1 MRGMLRS
8 IPRLMPHCPDIS
20 AQGTSR
26 VGRLRHRV
34 FVLLDHGDYASGA
47 SLALNWFLIALIAVT
62 LTATVI
68 ESVPELAITYA
79 LPLSSI
85 EWVATVVF
93 SLEYAAR
100 FWSAAEHPLL
110 TRGVFFGRLRF
121 VLSFPGLVDLAAIL
135 PLWLSFFIAS
145 DFRVLLVLRLVRFFK
160 LTRYS
165 PAMRSLLDAL
175 YAERRALTG
184 CFVILLGTAL
194 IAAALMHLAERT
206 AQPDRFG
213 TIPDALW
220 WAIVTLGTIGYGDVV
235 PVTVLGRI
243 LAGFTI
249 FAGLLMMALPV
260 GIFATAFANE
270 VHRRDFIVAW
280 GLVARIPLFQTLTA
294 SEIADVMT
302 MLRAQKVDAGAVIVR
317 RGEPA
322 HAMYLIADGEVE
334 LKLRHKH
341 LKLGAGQFFG
351 EIAALRRTRRSAT
364 VTAVTP
370 TRLLVLDALDL
381 HALMD
386 RQPSLA
392 ARIEEAA
399 REKLGHELNAPD
411 GDLVTEELDNASSD

>member
-1 MRGMLRS
+1 LSTAPKSEVQTKPRIRDLRRRVYT
-8 IPRLMPHCPDIS
+8 ILE
-20 AQGTSR
+20 QGDR
-26 VGRLRHRV
+26 ADGV
-34 FVLLDHGDYASGA
+34 
-47 SLALNWFLIALIAVT
+47 SLALNRFLIALIGVT
-62 LTATVI
+62 LAATVV
-68 ESVPELAITYA
+68 ESVPELAKRHA
-79 LPLSSI
+79 LPLNAI
-85 EWVATVVF
+85 EWTATLVF
-93 SLEYAAR
+93 TLEYAAR
-100 FWSAAEHPLL
+100 LWSAAEHPLL
-110 TRGVFFGRLRF
+110 KRGAFFGRLRF
-121 VLSFPGLVDLAAIL
+121 VMSFSGLIDLAAVL
-135 PLWLSFFIAS
+135 PFWLSIFIAS
-145 DFRVLLVLRLVRFFK
+145 DFRILLVLRLVRFFK

-175 YAERRALTG
+175 YSERRALGG
-184 CFVILLGTAL
+184 CFVILFGTAL

-235 PVTVLGRI
+235 PVTALGRV
-243 LAGFTI
+243 LAGLTI

-260 GIFATAFANE
+260 GIFATAFSNE
-270 VHRRDFIVAW
+270 VHRRDFIITW
-280 GLVARIPLFQTLTA
+280 GLVARIPLFRTLTA
-294 SEIADVMT
+294 SEIANVMT
-302 MLRAQKVDAGAVIVR
+302 LLRAQKVDSGTVIAR

-334 LKLRHKH
+334 VKLRHKH
-341 LKLGAGQFFG
+341 LRLGTGQFFG

-386 RQPSLA
+386 SQPALA

-399 REKLGHELNAPD
+399 REKLGHALSAPD
-411 GDLVTEELDNASSD
+411 GDLMSEELASAPPG

>member
-1 MRGMLRS
+1 LTPVQHAAPQSSNRTGGLRRR
-8 IPRLMPHCPDIS
+8 IYTVLE
-20 AQGTSR
+20 QG
-26 VGRLRHRV
+26 
-34 FVLLDHGDYASGA
+34 DGA
-47 SLALNWFLIALIAVT
+47 GGVSLALNRFLIVLIVVT

-68 ESVPELAITYA
+68 ESVPEMARSYA
-79 LPLSSI
+79 LPLSAI
-85 EWVATVVF
+85 EWAATLIF

-100 FWSAAEHPLL
+100 LWSAVEHPLL
-110 TRGVFFGRLRF
+110 KRSAVFGRLRF
-121 VLSFPGLVDLAAIL
+121 ALSFSGLVDLAAIL
-135 PLWLSFFIAS
+135 PFWLSVFIAS

-175 YAERRALTG
+175 YAERRALGG

-194 IAAALMHLAERT
+194 IAAALMHLAEGA
-206 AQPDRFG
+206 AQPERFG

-235 PVTVLGRI
+235 PVTLLGRV
-243 LAGFTI
+243 LASCTI

-270 VHRRDFIVAW
+270 VHRRDFVITW
-280 GLVARIPLFQTLTA
+280 GLVARIPLFRTLTA

-302 MLRAQKVDAGAVIVR
+302 MLRAQKVDAGTVIAR

-334 LKLRHKH
+334 VKLRHEH
-341 LKLGAGQFFG
+341 LRLGTGQFFG

-386 RQPSLA
+386 RQPELA

-399 REKLGHELNAPD
+399 REKLGHALNAPD
-411 GDLVTEELDNASSD
+411 DDIMNEELTSAPLG

>member
-1 MRGMLRS
+1 MHDRAYSDVTLTTASNIALQTR
-8 IPRLMPHCPDIS
+8 R
-20 AQGTSR
+20 R
-26 VGRLRHRV
+26 VGRLRRRV
-34 FVLLDHGDYASGA
+34 YVVLEQGDGTDGVA
-47 SLALNWFLIALIAVT
+47 LALNRFLVALIVIT
-62 LTATVI
+62 LAATVI
-68 ESVPELAITYA
+68 ESVPELATAYA
-79 LPLSSI
+79 RPLNVI
-85 EWVATVVF
+85 EWTATLVF
-93 SLEYAAR
+93 SLEYVAR
-100 FWSAAEHPLL
+100 LWSAAEHPLL
-110 TRGVFFGRLRF
+110 KRGALFGRLRF
-121 VLSFPGLVDLAAIL
+121 ALSFSGLIDLAAIL
-135 PLWLSFFIAS
+135 PLWLSVFIAS
-145 DFRVLLVLRLVRFFK
+145 DFRILLVLRLVRFFK

-175 YAERRALTG
+175 YSERRALGG

-206 AQPDRFG
+206 AQPERFG

-235 PVTVLGRI
+235 PVTALGRV
-243 LAGFTI
+243 LASLTI

-270 VHRRDFIVAW
+270 VHRRDFIITW
-280 GLVARIPLFQTLTA
+280 GLVARIPLFHTLTA

-302 MLRAQKVDAGAVIVR
+302 MLRAQKVDGGTVIAR

-322 HAMYLIADGEVE
+322 HAMYLIANGEVE
-334 LKLRHKH
+334 VKLRHKR
-341 LKLGAGQFFG
+341 LRLGAGQFFG

-386 RQPSLA
+386 RQPELA

-399 REKLGHELNAPD
+399 RERLGHAIEAPSD
-411 GDLVTEELDNASSD
+411 DLMPEELTGAPPG

>member
-1 MRGMLRS
+1 MTS
-8 IPRLMPHCPDIS
+8 SPDIS
-20 AQGTSR
+20 TKGATR
-26 VGRLRHRV
+26 VSSLRHRT

-68 ESVPELAITYA
+68 ESVPDLARTYA
-79 LPLSSI
+79 LPLNAI
-85 EWVATVVF
+85 EWAATVVF

-100 FWSAAEHPLL
+100 VWSAAEHPLL
-110 TRGVFFGRLRF
+110 KRGAFFGRLRF

-135 PLWLSFFIAS
+135 PLWLSFIIAS

-194 IAAALMHLAERT
+194 VAAALMHLAERT

-213 TIPDALW
+213 TIPDSLW

-270 VHRRDFIVAW
+270 VHRRDFIIAW
-280 GLVARIPLFQTLTA
+280 GLVARIPLFHALTA

-302 MLRAQKVDAGAVIVR
+302 MLRAQKVASGAVIVR

-334 LKLRHKH
+334 VKLRHKH

-364 VTAVTP
+364 VTAVTS

-381 HALMD
+381 HGLMD
-386 RQPSLA
+386 RQPALA
-392 ARIEEAA
+392 ARIEQAA
-399 REKLGHELNAPD
+399 REKLGHPLNARG
-411 GDLVTEELDNASSD
+411 GDLVSEELFNAPTD

>member
-1 MRGMLRS
+1 LTPAQNAGPQPKQS
-8 IPRLMPHCPDIS
+8 I
-20 AQGTSR
+20 
-26 VGRLRHRV
+26 GRLRRHV
-34 FVLLDHGDYASGA
+34 YAVLEQGDGA
-47 SLALNWFLIALIAVT
+47 GGVSLAVNRFLILLIVVT

-68 ESVPELAITYA
+68 ESVPDLAKTYA
-79 LPLSSI
+79 MPLSAI
-85 EWVATVVF
+85 EWVATLVF

-100 FWSAAEHPLL
+100 IWCAVEHPLL
-110 TRGVFFGRLRF
+110 KRGALFGRSRF
-121 VLSFPGLVDLAAIL
+121 VLSFSGLVDLAAIL
-135 PLWLSFFIAS
+135 PFWLSVFIAS
-145 DFRVLLVLRLVRFFK
+145 DFRILLVLRLVRFFK

-175 YAERRALTG
+175 YSERRALGG

-194 IAAALMHLAERT
+194 IAAALMHLAERA
-206 AQPDRFG
+206 AQPERFG

-235 PVTVLGRI
+235 PVTLLGRF
-243 LAGFTI
+243 LASLTI

-270 VHRRDFIVAW
+270 VHRRDFIITW
-280 GLVARIPLFQTLTA
+280 GLVARIPLFGTLTA
-294 SEIADVMT
+294 TEIAEVMA
-302 MLRAQKVDAGAVIVR
+302 MLRAQKVDSGTVIAR

-334 LKLRHKH
+334 VKLPHKH
-341 LKLGAGQFFG
+341 VRLGTGQFFG

-386 RQPSLA
+386 RQPELA
-392 ARIEEAA
+392 ARIEETA
-399 REKLGHELNAPD
+399 RAKLGHGLNEPD
-411 GDLVTEELDNASSD
+411 GDLTSEELLVSSSD

>member
-1 MRGMLRS
+1 MSTTPNTALQAKTRIRGVRRRVYTILE
-8 IPRLMPHCPDIS
+8 
-20 AQGTSR
+20 QG
-26 VGRLRHRV
+26 
-34 FVLLDHGDYASGA
+34 DGA
-47 SLALNWFLIALIAVT
+47 DGVSLALNRFLIALIVVT
-62 LTATVI
+62 LAATVV
-68 ESVPELAITYA
+68 ESVPDLERAYT
-79 LPLSSI
+79 LPLNAI
-85 EWVATVVF
+85 EWTATFVF

-100 FWSAAEHPLL
+100 LWSAAEHPLL
-110 TRGVFFGRLRF
+110 KRGAFFGRLRF
-121 VLSFPGLVDLAAIL
+121 VTSFSGLIDLAAIL
-135 PLWLSFFIAS
+135 PFWLSFFIAS
-145 DFRVLLVLRLVRFFK
+145 DFRILLVLRLVRFFK

-175 YAERRALTG
+175 YSERRALGG
-184 CFVILLGTAL
+184 CFVILFGTAL
-194 IAAALMHLAERT
+194 IAAALMHLAERA

-235 PVTVLGRI
+235 PVTALGRV
-243 LAGFTI
+243 LAGLTI

-270 VHRRDFIVAW
+270 VHRRDFIITW
-280 GLVARIPLFQTLTA
+280 GLVARIPLFRTLTA

-302 MLRAQKVDAGAVIVR
+302 MLRAQKVDSGTVIAR

-334 LKLRHKH
+334 VRLRHKH
-341 LKLGAGQFFG
+341 LRLSTGQFFG

-386 RQPSLA
+386 SQPALA

-399 REKLGHELNAPD
+399 REKLGHALNAPD
-411 GDLVTEELDNASSD
+411 GDLMSEELADAPPS

>member
-1 MRGMLRS
+1 LTSVSRPA
-8 IPRLMPHCPDIS
+8 PRPEK
-20 AQGTSR
+20 R
-26 VGRLRHRV
+26 VGELRRRV
-34 FVLLDHGDYASGA
+34 YAILEQGYDA
-47 SLALNWFLIALIAVT
+47 GGVGVALNRFLIVLIVVT

-68 ESVPELAITYA
+68 ESVPEMARTYA
-79 LPLSSI
+79 VPLRAI
-85 EWVATVVF
+85 EWTATLVF

-100 FWSAAEHPLL
+100 IWCAVEHPLL
-110 TRGVFFGRLRF
+110 KRGAVFGRRRF
-121 VLSFPGLVDLAAIL
+121 VLSFSGLVDLTAIL
-135 PLWLSFFIAS
+135 PFWLTVIIAS

-175 YAERRALTG
+175 YAERRALAG

-194 IAAALMHLAERT
+194 IAASLMHLAERT
-206 AQPDRFG
+206 AQPERFG

-220 WAIVTLGTIGYGDVV
+220 WAIVTLGTVGYGDVV
-235 PVTVLGRI
+235 PITMLGRV

-270 VHRRDFIVAW
+270 VHRRDFIITW
-280 GLVARIPLFQTLTA
+280 GLVARIPLFSSLTA
-294 SEIADVMT
+294 TEIADVMS
-302 MLRAQKVDAGAVIVR
+302 MLRAQKVGGGTVIAR

-334 LKLRHKH
+334 IKLRHTH
-341 LKLGAGQFFG
+341 IRLGTGQFFG
-351 EIAALRRTRRSAT
+351 EIAALRRARRSAT
-364 VTAVTP
+364 VTAVMP

-381 HALMD
+381 HGLMD
-386 RQPSLA
+386 RQPELA

-399 REKLGHELNAPD
+399 RAKLGHELNEPES
-411 GDLVTEELDNASSD
+411 DLTSEELSGAPPG

>member
-1 MRGMLRS
+1 MSTAPNTALQASTRTRELR
-8 IPRLMPHCPDIS
+8 RRVYAVLE
-20 AQGTSR
+20 QGDR
-26 VGRLRHRV
+26 ADGVG
-34 FVLLDHGDYASGA
+34 
-47 SLALNWFLIALIAVT
+47 LALNRFLIALIVVT
-62 LTATVI
+62 LAATVV
-68 ESVPELAITYA
+68 ESVPELAKAYT
-79 LPLSSI
+79 LPLNAI
-85 EWVATVVF
+85 EWTATLVF

-100 FWSAAEHPLL
+100 VWSAAEHPLL
-110 TRGVFFGRLRF
+110 KRGAFFGRLRF
-121 VLSFPGLVDLAAIL
+121 VTSFSGLIDLAAIL
-135 PLWLSFFIAS
+135 PFWLSVFIAS
-145 DFRVLLVLRLVRFFK
+145 DFRILLVLRLVRFFK

-175 YAERRALTG
+175 YSERRALGG
-184 CFVILLGTAL
+184 CFVILFGTAV
-194 IAAALMHLAERT
+194 IAAALMHLAERA

-235 PVTVLGRI
+235 PVTALGRV
-243 LAGFTI
+243 LAGLTI

-270 VHRRDFIVAW
+270 VHRRDFIITW
-280 GLVARIPLFQTLTA
+280 GLVARIPLFHTLTA

-302 MLRAQKVDAGAVIVR
+302 MLRAQKEDSGTVIAR
-317 RGEPA
+317 RGEAP

-334 LKLRHKH
+334 VKLRHKH
-341 LKLGAGQFFG
+341 LRLGTGQFFG

-386 RQPSLA
+386 SQPALA

-399 REKLGHELNAPD
+399 REKLGHALNTPD
-411 GDLVTEELDNASSD
+411 GDLMSEELADAPPG

>member
-1 MRGMLRS
+1 MSTPNTTLQVKNRIRGLRRRVYT
-8 IPRLMPHCPDIS
+8 ILE
-20 AQGTSR
+20 QG
-26 VGRLRHRV
+26 
-34 FVLLDHGDYASGA
+34 DGA
-47 SLALNWFLIALIAVT
+47 DGVSLALNRFLIALIVVT
-62 LTATVI
+62 LAATVV
-68 ESVPELAITYA
+68 ESVPDLAKAYT
-79 LPLSSI
+79 LPLNAI
-85 EWVATVVF
+85 EWTATLVF

-100 FWSAAEHPLL
+100 LWSAAEHPLL
-110 TRGVFFGRLRF
+110 KRGAFFGRLRF
-121 VLSFPGLVDLAAIL
+121 VTSFSGLIDLAAIL
-135 PLWLSFFIAS
+135 PFWLSFFIAS
-145 DFRVLLVLRLVRFFK
+145 DFRILLVLRLVRFFK

-175 YAERRALTG
+175 YSERRALGG
-184 CFVILLGTAL
+184 CFVILFGTAV
-194 IAAALMHLAERT
+194 IAAALMHLAERA

-235 PVTVLGRI
+235 PVTALGRV
-243 LAGFTI
+243 LAGLTI

-270 VHRRDFIVAW
+270 VHRRDFIITW
-280 GLVARIPLFQTLTA
+280 GLVARIPLFRTLTA
-294 SEIADVMT
+294 SEIADVMA
-302 MLRAQKVDAGAVIVR
+302 MLRAQKVDSGTVIAR
-317 RGEPA
+317 RGEAP

-334 LKLRHKH
+334 VKLRHKH
-341 LKLGAGQFFG
+341 LRLGTGQFFG

-386 RQPSLA
+386 SQPALA

-399 REKLGHELNAPD
+399 REKLGHALNAPD
-411 GDLVTEELDNASSD
+411 GDLMSEELADAPPS

>member
-1 MRGMLRS
+1 MSTAPNTALQASTRTRELR
-8 IPRLMPHCPDIS
+8 RRVYAVLE
-20 AQGTSR
+20 QGDR
-26 VGRLRHRV
+26 ADGVG
-34 FVLLDHGDYASGA
+34 
-47 SLALNWFLIALIAVT
+47 LALNRFLIALIVVT
-62 LTATVI
+62 LAATVV
-68 ESVPELAITYA
+68 ESVPELAKAYT
-79 LPLSSI
+79 LPLNAI
-85 EWVATVVF
+85 EWTATLVF

-100 FWSAAEHPLL
+100 VWSAAEHPLL
-110 TRGVFFGRLRF
+110 KRGAFFGRLRF
-121 VLSFPGLVDLAAIL
+121 VTSFSGLIDLAAIL
-135 PLWLSFFIAS
+135 PFWLSVFIAS
-145 DFRVLLVLRLVRFFK
+145 DFRILLVLRLVRFFK

-175 YAERRALTG
+175 YSERRALGG
-184 CFVILLGTAL
+184 CFVILFGTAV
-194 IAAALMHLAERT
+194 IAAALMHLAERA

-235 PVTVLGRI
+235 PVTALGRV
-243 LAGFTI
+243 LAGLTI

-270 VHRRDFIVAW
+270 VHRRDFIITW
-280 GLVARIPLFQTLTA
+280 GLVARIPLFRTLTA
-294 SEIADVMT
+294 SEIADVMA
-302 MLRAQKVDAGAVIVR
+302 MLRAQKVDSGTVIAR
-317 RGEPA
+317 RGEAP

-334 LKLRHKH
+334 VKLRHKH
-341 LKLGAGQFFG
+341 LRLGTGQFFG

-386 RQPSLA
+386 SQPALA

-399 REKLGHELNAPD
+399 REKLGHALNTPD
-411 GDLVTEELDNASSD
+411 GDLMSEELADAPPG

>member
-1 MRGMLRS
+1 LTAAPTTALHAKRRIGGLRRR
-8 IPRLMPHCPDIS
+8 IYAVLE
-20 AQGTSR
+20 QGDG
-26 VGRLRHRV
+26 VDGIGRT
-34 FVLLDHGDYASGA
+34 
-47 SLALNWFLIALIAVT
+47 LNRFLIALIVVT
-62 LTATVI
+62 LVATVV
-68 ESVPELAITYA
+68 ESVPDLAKTYA
-79 LPLSSI
+79 LPLDAI
-85 EWVATVVF
+85 EWTATLVF

-100 FWSAAEHPLL
+100 LWSAAEHPLL
-110 TRGVFFGRLRF
+110 KRGAFFGRLRF
-121 VLSFPGLVDLAAIL
+121 ALSFPGLVDLVAVL
-135 PLWLSFFIAS
+135 PLWLSVFVAS
-145 DFRVLLVLRLVRFFK
+145 DFRMLLVLRLVRFFK

-175 YAERRALTG
+175 YSERRALGG

-206 AQPDRFG
+206 AQPERFG

-235 PVTVLGRI
+235 PVTALGRI

-270 VHRRDFIVAW
+270 VHRRDFIITL
-280 GLVARIPLFQTLTA
+280 GLVARIPLFHALTA

-302 MLRAQKVDAGAVIVR
+302 MLRAQKVDRGTVIAR

-334 LKLRHKH
+334 VKLRHKH
-341 LKLGAGQFFG
+341 LRLGTGQFFG

-386 RQPSLA
+386 RQPALA
-392 ARIEEAA
+392 ARIEQAA
-399 REKLGHELNAPD
+399 REKLGHALNAQD
-411 GDLVTEELDNASSD
+411 GDLMSEELTGTPS

>member
-1 MRGMLRS
+1 MTAAPTTALQAKRRIGGLR
-8 IPRLMPHCPDIS
+8 RRVYAVLE
-20 AQGTSR
+20 QGDG
-26 VGRLRHRV
+26 VDGIGRTINR
-34 FVLLDHGDYASGA
+34 
-47 SLALNWFLIALIAVT
+47 FLIALIVVT
-62 LTATVI
+62 LVATVV
-68 ESVPELAITYA
+68 ESVPDLAKTYA
-79 LPLSSI
+79 LPLDAI
-85 EWVATVVF
+85 EWTATLVF

-100 FWSAAEHPLL
+100 LWSAAEHPLL
-110 TRGVFFGRLRF
+110 KRGAFFGRLRF
-121 VLSFPGLVDLAAIL
+121 ALSFPGLVDLVAVL
-135 PLWLSFFIAS
+135 PLWLSVFVAS
-145 DFRVLLVLRLVRFFK
+145 DFRMLLVLRLVRFFK

-175 YAERRALTG
+175 YSERRALGG

-206 AQPDRFG
+206 AQPERFG

-235 PVTVLGRI
+235 PVTALGRI
-243 LAGFTI
+243 LAGLTI

-270 VHRRDFIVAW
+270 VHRRDFIITW
-280 GLVARIPLFQTLTA
+280 GLVARIPLFHALTA

-302 MLRAQKVDAGAVIVR
+302 MLRAQKVDSGTVIAR

-334 LKLRHKH
+334 VKLRHKH
-341 LKLGAGQFFG
+341 LRLGTGQFFG

-386 RQPSLA
+386 RQPALA
-392 ARIEEAA
+392 ARIEQAA
-399 REKLGHELNAPD
+399 REKLGHALNAQD
-411 GDLVTEELDNASSD
+411 GDLMSEELTGTPS